1 MRPRTENPVQYER
14 LLSWDPKD
22 EQDEGW
28 EEERPQQAENG
39 MCKAPATGN
48 LEGGWRGC
56 PE

>member
-28 EEERPQQAENG
+28 EEERPLQAENG
-39 MCKAPATGN
+39 ICKAPATGN